1 MFTIYD
7 HIPIHTDN
15 NMLFF
20 GIVVLALALMF
31 IGHSRKMGIFNL
43 LSIPFWVFLGYD
55 LLGDYPFL
63 AVSFLGI
70 IIFEFYWA
78 FWGMHE

>member
-1 MFTIYD
+1 MFNIYD
-7 HIPIHTDN
+7 YIPIHTDN

-20 GIVVLALALMF
+20 GIVIIAIFLMWF
-31 IGHSRKMGIFNL
+31 GHSKRMGIFNL
-43 LSIPFWVFLGYD
+43 VSIPFWVFLAYD
-55 LLGDYPFL
+55 LLEVYPFL
-63 AVSFLGI
+63 SVAFVGI